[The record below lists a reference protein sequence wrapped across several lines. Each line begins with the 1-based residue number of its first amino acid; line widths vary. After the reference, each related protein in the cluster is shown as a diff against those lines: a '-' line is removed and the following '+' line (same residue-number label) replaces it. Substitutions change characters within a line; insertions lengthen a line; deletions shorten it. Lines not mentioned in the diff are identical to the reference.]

1 LKTLGTSIV
10 SSTGGEKQR
19 PQSITKAPPTP
30 ADLFGGGLVG
40 GLLGKAVG
48 SMMKG
53 VAEQMQQAQER
64 SEDLLN
70 RARFVIQNDTKLQD
84 YLGTNIQIGSPIAKT
99 SMTQVVNGRSRNKT
113 SLIVPIFSSKGGQA
127 QAQVEEVD
135 GDVKISV
142 QLANGRV
149 IDLSTL
155 GSAGKTIDVDYKEL

>member
-1 LKTLGTSIV
+1 
-10 SSTGGEKQR
+10 
-19 PQSITKAPPTP
+19 
-30 ADLFGGGLVG
+30 
-40 GLLGKAVG
+40 
-48 SMMKG
+48 MKG

-70 RARFVIQNDTKLQD
+70 RARFVIQNDNKLQD
-84 YLGTNIQIGSPIAKT
+84 YLGTNIQLGNPIAQNST
-99 SMTQVVNGRSRNKT
+99 TQVINGRSRNKT

-149 IDLSTL
+149 INLGTL

>member
-1 LKTLGTSIV
+1 
-10 SSTGGEKQR
+10 
-19 PQSITKAPPTP
+19 
-30 ADLFGGGLVG
+30 
-40 GLLGKAVG
+40 
-48 SMMKG
+48 MKG

-64 SEDLLN
+64 SEDLMT
-70 RARFVIQNDTKLQD
+70 RARFAIQNDIKLQD
-84 YLGTNIQIGSPIAKT
+84 YLGTNIQLGTPLSQS
-99 SMTQVVNGRSRNKT
+99 SMTQVVNGRSSQKT

-149 IDLSTL
+149 VDLGTL